1 MRIAKLW
8 RLAGRD
14 WENRR
19 GSLWVLLV
27 VLVLALLGILVWLAR
42 RYESS
47 VVQSQLERNAVEIVT
62 DIRSGLTRNI
72 QTFHA
77 LHAREPAPEAWRGS
91 ASALLREQR
100 EILRLEWRDEA
111 LQTLA
116 YAETPYRAPV
126 FERLERASVQSDL
139 ALTCAAASRQS
150 GAAYSSSYFAPQ
162 PGGLGLEVMDMCL
175 PVVAAGRLTRY
186 TVATYSLQDILGE
199 LVAKQLVRGVT
210 VSFTEADGTRLALLG
225 VPLRGSRIFIAQQLL
240 DLPGNTLLVRMESR
254 QRAQGLFP
262 NVLTALVTAMT
273 LALLAVLFLLARD
286 MRRRLKVED
295 DLGEAL
301 AFRKAMEDSL
311 ATGLRARD
319 LQGRITYVNPAFC
332 KMVGLQASEL
342 LNQHFPSPY
351 WPPELVS
358 AYQLRQETR
367 LSGNPGAR
375 ASQESVFIRRDG
387 TRFPVLIMEAP
398 LINAVGKHTGWMSA
412 ILDVSEQRRSEEIS
426 RASQDRL
433 QASAR
438 LAMVGEMA
446 SLLSHELNQP
456 LAAISS
462 YATGS
467 LNLLQGE
474 IEAAAASAP
483 ARADGAA
490 TPPLFDDL
498 QLAMRRIAEQAERA
512 GKVIKSVHDFVR
524 RRERLREPVAPQSL
538 LDAVMPLVTLQSRKL
553 GLQVL
558 TEVDARCPPVLC
570 DRTMV
575 EQVLLNLSRN
585 GMQAMQNPDL
595 ALPVEAETGPP
606 GRVLILRIR
615 PLASGSSPRWVEFAV
630 IDRGEGISPETAKQ
644 LFTPFFTTKEEGMGL
659 GLSLCR
665 TVIEQHGGFLAHADS
680 PPRGTIFT
688 FTLPA
693 AMVFPAGPI
702 SQEVLQENSHGT
714 D

>member
-14 WENRR
+14 WESRR

-27 VLVLALLGILVWLAR
+27 VLVLALLGILVWLAG

-47 VVQSQLERNAVEIVT
+47 VVQGQLERNAVETVT
-62 DIRSGLTRNI
+62 DIRSGLTRNV
-72 QTFHA
+72 QSFQA
-77 LHAREPAPEAWRGS
+77 LHTREPAPEAWRGS
-91 ASALLREQR
+91 ASALLREHR

-116 YAETPYRAPV
+116 YAETPYRTPV
-126 FERLERASVQSDL
+126 FERLERGSVQADL
-139 ALTCAAASRQS
+139 TLTCAAARRQS

-175 PVVAAGRLTRY
+175 PVVEAGHLTGY
-186 TVATYSLQDILGE
+186 TVATYSLQDVLGE

-210 VSFTEADGTRLALLG
+210 LSFTEADGTRLALLG
-225 VPLRGSRIFIAQQLL
+225 VPSRGSRIFIAQQLL
-240 DLPGNTLLVRMESR
+240 DLPGTTLVVRMDSR
-254 QRAQGLFP
+254 KGAPGLFP

-286 MRRRLKVED
+286 MRRRLKVEH

-301 AFRKAMEDSL
+301 AFRKAMENSL
-311 ATGLRARD
+311 LTGLRARD

-332 KMVGLQASEL
+332 KMVGLQPDEL
-342 LNQHFPSPY
+342 LNQRFPSPY
-351 WPPELVS
+351 WPPELAS
-358 AYQLRQETR
+358 FYQQRQETR
-367 LSGNPGAR
+367 LSGNPNAR
-375 ASQESVFIRRDG
+375 ASQESVFMRRDG

-467 LNLLQGE
+467 LNLLKGE
-474 IEAAAASAP
+474 IEAAATSAAGP
-483 ARADGAA
+483 AVEGAA
-490 TPPLFDDL
+490 APPLFDDL

-524 RRERLREPVAPQSL
+524 RRERVREPVAPQSL
-538 LDAVMPLVTLQSRKL
+538 LDAVMPLVILQSRKL

-558 TEVDARCPPVLC
+558 TEVDARCPPVRC

-585 GMQAMQNPDL
+585 GMQAMQGPEQ
-595 ALPVEAETGPP
+595 AVAAGPATGEP
-606 GRVLILRIR
+606 GRVLTLRIR
-615 PLASGSSPRWVEFAV
+615 PVASGGPARWVEFAV
-630 IDRGEGISPETAKQ
+630 IDCGEGISPETAKQ

-665 TVIEQHGGFLAHADS
+665 TVIEQHGGFLGHADS

-688 FTLPA
+688 FTLPVA
-693 AMVFPAGPI
+693 RG
-702 SQEVLQENSHGT
+702 
-714 D
+714 

>member
-1 MRIAKLW
+1 MA
-8 RLAGRD
+8 
-14 WENRR
+14 
-19 GSLWVLLV
+19 
-27 VLVLALLGILVWLAR
+27 LVLALLGILVWLAG

-47 VVQSQLERNAVEIVT
+47 LVQSRLERNAVETVT

-72 QTFHA
+72 QTLQA
-77 LHAREPAPEAWRGS
+77 LHVREPEPDAWGAS
-91 ASALLREQR
+91 ASAVLREHR
-100 EILRLEWRDEA
+100 ELLRLEWRNEA
-111 LQTLA
+111 MQTLA
-116 YAETPYRAPV
+116 YAETPHRTPV
-126 FERLERASVQSDL
+126 FERLERGSVQGDL
-139 ALTCAAASRQS
+139 TLTCDAARRLS
-150 GAAYSSSYFAPQ
+150 GAAYSASYFAPQ

-175 PVVAAGRLTRY
+175 PVVAAGRLTGY
-186 TVATYSLQDILGE
+186 TVATYSLQDMLGE
-199 LVAKQLVRGVT
+199 LVAKQLIRGVT
-210 VSFTEADGTRLALLG
+210 LSFTEADGTRLALLG
-225 VPLRGSRIFIAQQLL
+225 VQSRGSRIFVSQQLL
-240 DLPGNTLLVRMESR
+240 DLPGNTLVVRMDSR
-254 QRAQGLFP
+254 QGAPGLFP

-273 LALLAVLFLLARD
+273 LALLTVLFLLARD
-286 MRRRLKVED
+286 MRRRLKAEH

-301 AFRKAMEDSL
+301 AFRKAMENSL
-311 ATGLRARD
+311 LTGLRARD
-319 LQGRITYVNPAFC
+319 LKGRITYVNPAFC
-332 KMVGLQASEL
+332 KMVGLQPGEL
-342 LNQHFPSPY
+342 LNHHFPSPY
-351 WPPELVS
+351 WPPELAGV
-358 AYQLRQETR
+358 YQQRQETR
-367 LSGNPGAR
+367 LSGHQIAR
-375 ASQESVFIRRDG
+375 TSHESVFMRRDG

-467 LNLLQGE
+467 LNLLKGE
-474 IEAAAASAP
+474 IEAAATSAP
-483 ARADGAA
+483 ARALSLAAEGATA
-490 TPPLFDDL
+490 PALFDDL

-524 RRERLREPVAPQSL
+524 RRERAREPVAPQSL
-538 LDAVMPLVTLQSRKL
+538 IDAVMPLVILQSRKL
-553 GLQVL
+553 GLQVQ
-558 TEVDARCPPVLC
+558 TEIDAACPPVLC

-585 GMQAMQNPDL
+585 GLQAMQGPEPAFAAAL
-595 ALPVEAETGPP
+595 ATGQP
-606 GRVLILRIR
+606 GRVLTLRVR
-615 PLASGSSPRWVEFAV
+615 PVASDAPPRWLEFAV
-630 IDRGEGISPETAKQ
+630 IDCGEGISPEAEKQ

-680 PPRGTIFT
+680 PPQGTIFT
-688 FTLPA
+688 FTLPV
-693 AMVFPAGPI
+693 AMGYRAKPI
-702 SQEVLQENSHGT
+702 TREVLQEGRHGT